1 MQDLFISRKVLQS
14 QSMTVRSID
23 MHLHPSLQKLSL
35 KTQTFHPG
43 LDEKPWLKAQ
53 QFLQAP

>member
-14 QSMTVRSID
+14 QRMTFGSID

-35 KTQTFHPG
+35 ETQTFHPG

-53 QFLQAP
+53 QFLQAA